1 MYRDKLPSSSP
12 WGMLHAQN
20 VVRCTLSQTAR
31 AIDTRREKE
40 GGRQGAREV
49 KKEFEHVTEQF

>member
-1 MYRDKLPSSSP
+1 MYRDKLPYSSP
-12 WGMLHAQN
+12 WDMLHAQN

-49 KKEFEHVTEQF
+49 KKEFEQF